1 MCPRESSI
9 APAATV
15 LGRCCYPI
23 MQLRINSRLRLQSGA
38 GSHSGLGPDWRWVGR
53 SRTDN
58 EMVSEYER
66 IDRLPGP
73 DLRWS

>member
-1 MCPRESSI
+1 MSPRVLDCPGSDCFGALLLSNY
-9 APAATV
+9 AAANQFQAAAAIRGWV
-15 LGRCCYPI
+15 
-23 MQLRINSRLRLQSGA
+23 
-38 GSHSGLGPDWRWVGR
+38 HSGLGPDWRGVGR